1 MFLLQM
7 SGLSGSGKTT
17 LAKAIAYNTGAI
29 VIDLDIVKSSIL
41 ESFKGEI
48 DFKFAGKISYDIM
61 FSLADYYL
69 SQERNVIID
78 SPCIY
83 TELLERGTALCSKYN
98 ARYKY
103 VEAYIL
109 SLEEINLRLKSRVR
123 HISQISKVD
132 SKVTND
138 EEYSE
143 LINITKRPNSISYI
157 TVDTSQPLE
166 SYLERVVNYLFC
178 KS

>member
-17 LAKAIAYNTGAI
+17 LAKAIARNTGAI

-41 ESFKGEI
+41 ESFKREI
-48 DFKFAGKISYDIM
+48 DFKFAGKVSYDIL

-83 TELLERGTALCSKYN
+83 TELLERGTTLCCKYN
-98 ARYKY
+98 ANYKY

-109 SLEEINLRLKSRVR
+109 SLEEVNRRLKSRVR
-123 HISQISKVD
+123 HISQVSQVD

-138 EEYSE
+138 DEYRE
-143 LINITKRPNSISYI
+143 LININKRPNNISYL
-157 TVDTSQPLE
+157 TVDTSQPLY
-166 SYLERVVNYLFC
+166 SYLEKVVNYLFI
-178 KS
+178 